1 MAVKDNDGKHQLL
14 EGESKEDVS
23 VAFEVDPPTNLET
36 GLTSSEVEERLA
48 KYGPN
53 APG

>member
-23 VAFEVDPPTNLET
+23 VAFEVDPPTNLE
-36 GLTSSEVEERLA
+36 SA
-48 KYGPN
+48 WPN
-53 APG
+53 TARMP